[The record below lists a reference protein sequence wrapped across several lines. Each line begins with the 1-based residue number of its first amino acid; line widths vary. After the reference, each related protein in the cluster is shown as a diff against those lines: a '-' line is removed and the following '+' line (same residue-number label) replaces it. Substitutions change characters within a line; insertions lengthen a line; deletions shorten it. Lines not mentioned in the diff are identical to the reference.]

1 MQSAQGANMH
11 MKRPAAQLV
20 QQQCTAEQMARIIPW
35 GGPSLLSMVLTN
47 AGERRP
53 GYEAQWPEYGSLLYR
68 VTRPVGN
75 IVCLATNKFPHF
87 RSSGDKFVHDHLLMK
102 FQRLLHWL
110 HCHLPLPPGH
120 LPHPHST
127 AHFETTSKAQGGASI
142 VCCSSDREW
151 YGRSSSKLAKL
162 SSQSRGQAGFEL
174 FRLFIRRSCE
184 P

>member
-1 MQSAQGANMH
+1 MYSRADGMYH
-11 MKRPAAQLV
+11 TM
-20 QQQCTAEQMARIIPW
+20 

-75 IVCLATNKFPHF
+75 TVCLATNKWPHF

-127 AHFETTSKAQGGASI
+127 AHFETTSKAQGGVSI
-142 VCCSSDREW
+142 VCCSSDQTGSDTGGALRSWRNWVRNREVRQGSN
-151 YGRSSSKLAKL
+151 YFNYLYADRTHPNNLIIARIL
-162 SSQSRGQAGFEL
+162 DYVT
-174 FRLFIRRSCE
+174 
-184 P
+184 